1 MGENIMKILL
11 SKREKEIS
19 ILIAKGYKDHEI
31 SEALFI
37 SRRRVGEIILNIKTK
52 YKLNSRVSIGI
63 LVYHF
68 GWLSINE
75 VVRDG
80 GGRIVQQEKNSIH

>member
-1 MGENIMKILL
+1 LKVLL

-19 ILIAKGYKDHEI
+19 ILIAKGYKDYEI
-31 SEALFI
+31 SETLFI
-37 SRRRVGEIILNIKTK
+37 SRRRVGEIILNIKKK

-75 VVRDG
+75 VVREVDG
-80 GGRIVQQEKNSIH
+80 KNVQQEENSIH

>member
-1 MGENIMKILL
+1 MGENVMQTLL

-19 ILIAKGYKDHEI
+19 ILIAKGYKDYQI
-31 SEALFI
+31 SESLFI
-37 SRRRVGEIILNIKTK
+37 SRRRVGEIILNIKRK
-52 YKLNSRVSIGI
+52 YKLTSRVSIGI

-75 VVRDG
+75 VVKEDD
-80 GGRIVQQEKNSIH
+80 VKDAQ

>member
-1 MGENIMKILL
+1 MKVLL

-19 ILIAKGYKDHEI
+19 ILIAKGYKDYEI
-31 SEALFI
+31 SETLFI
-37 SRRRVGEIILNIKTK
+37 SRRRVGEIILNIKKK

-75 VVRDG
+75 VVREVDG
-80 GGRIVQQEKNSIH
+80 KNVQQEENSIH